1 MSNTTNIEDLSMP
14 TSAPQQNVTM
24 NVQQAPSQNGAQP
37 PPPPPASLQQ
47 GGGPMG
53 NVQGINQVIQ
63 NQPLQMPSRDI
74 PMNQGQHTS
83 DPNVQPNYVPPPQ
96 PQQMNYIQEFERL
109 EAMKE
114 RQESEVERKDKLDM
128 LFEEFQFPCLA
139 SLLFMIFQ
147 LPVIDQKMRLILPSL
162 FLADGNTSFSGM
174 IVKALIFLAAM
185 ILCQKSITFLAE

>member
-24 NVQQAPSQNGAQP
+24 NVQQAPPPQP
-37 PPPPPASLQQ
+37 PAPSMQQ
-47 GGGPMG
+47 GGGPIG
-53 NVQGINQVIQ
+53 NVQELNQVIQ

-96 PQQMNYIQEFERL
+96 PQQTNYIQEFERL

-114 RQESEVERKDKLDM
+114 RQESDVERKDKLDM
-128 LFEEFQFPCLA
+128 LFEELQFPCLA
-139 SLLFMIFQ
+139 SLLYMLFQ
-147 LPVIDQKMRLILPSL
+147 LPVIDQKLRLLLPSL
-162 FLADGNTSFSGM
+162 FLVDGNTSLSGM
-174 IVKALIFLAAM
+174 IVKALLFLATM
-185 ILCQKSITFLAE
+185 ILCQKSIAFLAE